1 MAGRPTEYQD
11 KYVEQVYKLCLLGAT
26 DAEIA
31 TFFDVE
37 ETTINN
43 WKIAHPEFFES
54 IKAGKIT
61 ADAEVA
67 SSLFKRAN
75 GYRYDEITY
84 EKIGDG
90 ESITEVGEAE
100 IVTIKQDKFKK
111 KVVTKEVS
119 PDVAAQN
126 IWLKNRRGK
135 VAADAQRWADKH
147 ETELTG
153 KDGAPLVPPTIQ
165 LPDGTNLEI

>member
-31 TFFDVE
+31 TFFEVE

-75 GYRYDEITY
+75 GYRYDEVTY

-90 ESITEVGEAE
+90 ESITEVGDAE

-147 ETELTG
+147 ETELSG
-153 KDGAPLVPPTIQ
+153 PGGVPLVPPTIQ